1 MVRSVAIVLLILPLA
16 FSMGASGEALAAS
29 CEAETPL
36 ESVESSESVAEV
48 RSARKVRRAGV
59 RRQRRVDLSRSVAPP
74 QAPTLRVSH
83 PLPVS
88 TEAGRD
94 LRHRHR
100 SLLR

>member
-1 MVRSVAIVLLILPLA
+1 MVRSVAIGLLILPLA
-16 FSMGASGEALAAS
+16 FAMGASGEALAAS

-48 RSARKVRRAGV
+48 RSARKVRRAGA
-59 RRQRRVDLSRSVAPP
+59 RQKRGDLSRSVAPR

-83 PLPVS
+83 SLPVS